1 MERKWLE
8 LPTMGEAFCISKK
21 DLFYY
26 ITRSAYAGA
35 QRYSSSWTGDNVAT
49 WEHLWIANI
58 QVQKNVNF
66 GMGFTGSDIGG
77 FAEQPSGELYTRWI
91 QLGVFHPLQNTFL
104 RRSWKEPWVFDEEVI
119 DITRKFV
126 NLRYN
131 YYLIYTPCFGSISK
145 KEFPC
150 LNP

>member
-21 DLFYY
+21 DLYY
-26 ITRSAYAGA
+26 IQDQLMQEHSVIRLLGRVIMLPLGTFMDCKYTSAKECQFRNGLYWFW
-35 QRYSSSWTGDNVAT
+35 Y
-49 WEHLWIANI
+49 H
-58 QVQKNVNF
+58 
-66 GMGFTGSDIGG
+66 G

-104 RRSWKEPWVFDEEVI
+104 RRSWQEPWAFDEEVI

-131 YYLIYTPCFGSISK
+131 YYPYLYTMFWQYIEE
-145 KEFPC
+145 EFPC